1 MSFGD
6 LMMSLNDV
14 LDGLKASAEATR
26 LRLLA
31 LFTKGELTVSEVTQ
45 ILRQSQPRV
54 SRHLKLMSE
63 AGLIERFKEG
73 SWVFYRLSEEGPSR
87 VLVQKL
93 AELLPWDDAVLKRDL
108 ERLDAVRKQRETDAQ
123 EYFAAN
129 AGEWDSIRALHIPE
143 DQVEGALLEFVGPS
157 RVSSYLDLGTG
168 TGRILELVA
177 PRASRAVGI
186 DLNGEMLTLARAR
199 IERAALPHVQVRRGD
214 LFQLPYGDQSFDL
227 ITVHQV
233 LHYLEDPSAAVSEAA
248 RVLKPGGRLV
258 IADFAPH
265 ALEFLRDAHQHRRLG
280 FADKEVAQW
289 CKAAGLS
296 LASTRALP
304 PRGESGLTVM
314 VWLAVAPVQ
323 RRAKTAEAA

>member
-1 MSFGD
+1 MLTLD
-6 LMMSLNDV
+6 DV
-14 LDGLKASAEATR
+14 LNGLKATAESTR

-31 LFTKGELTVSEVTQ
+31 LFTRGELTVSEVTQ

-73 SWVFYRLSEEGPSR
+73 SWVFYRLSEDGPGR
-87 VLVQKL
+87 AIVQKL
-93 AELLPWDDAVLKRDL
+93 AELLPWDDATLKRDL
-108 ERLDAVRKQRETDAQ
+108 ERLDAVRKQREENAQ
-123 EYFAAN
+123 AYFAAN
-129 AGEWDSIRALHIPE
+129 AGEWDGIRALHIPE
-143 DQVEGALLEFVGPS
+143 EQVEGAVLEFVGPS
-157 RVSSYLDLGTG
+157 QVSAYLDLGTG

-199 IERAALPHVQVRRGD
+199 IERASLAHVQVRRGD
-214 LFQLPYGDQSFDL
+214 LFELPYADDSFEL

-233 LHYLEDPSAAVSEAA
+233 LHYLEDPSAAVAEAA

-265 ALEFLRDAHQHRRLG
+265 ALEFLREAHQHRRLG
-280 FADKEVAQW
+280 FADKEVSQW

-296 LASTRALP
+296 LAGTRALP
-304 PRGESGLTVM
+304 PRDQSGLTVM
-314 VWLAVAPVQ
+314 VWLAVAPAIPQ
-323 RRAKTAEAA
+323 RRQKTAEAA